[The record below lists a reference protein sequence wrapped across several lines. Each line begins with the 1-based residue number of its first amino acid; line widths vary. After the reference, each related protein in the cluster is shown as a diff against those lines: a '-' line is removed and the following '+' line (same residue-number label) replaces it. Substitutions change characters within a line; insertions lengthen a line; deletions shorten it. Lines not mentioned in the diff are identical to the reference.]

1 MCFVREV
8 TNHKRCASHNV
19 SKPGYSFIV
28 DVTMFGNESPGHL
41 VSIAGNDGRH
51 GEWSHLAFVPDPLS
65 GTSPVLSG
73 STYRAV
79 ADARA
84 ALAALDSTARQ
95 LPDPTL
101 FRQPALR
108 REAQST
114 SALEGTFAPMKAV
127 LSADDEGSESMELR
141 EILNY
146 VRMAEHGFQSVADGR
161 SLGVA
166 LLSDL
171 QGILMRGLPLES
183 SSGRVREMQVM
194 IGMREGYDPSRS
206 AIEAARFVPSPPGS
220 QLETGLRDLGDW
232 MSSRHSEEID
242 PVVAAAMAHYQFET
256 LHPFRDGNGRLGR
269 FLIVAHLLIQ
279 GVLTEPTLTVSPW
292 FEARRS
298 QYYDRLLAVST
309 DGDWDGF
316 VKFFSTGLASAARMT
331 QTQMLELRDVQE
343 TLRERVR
350 QSNLR
355 AGTAIALVDLAV
367 ARPSFTVRQAAKALE
382 VSYPRANKLVA
393 QLMEIGVLD
402 VLDADAYNRRF
413 FAPDVIN
420 VLMASDA

>member
-1 MCFVREV
+1 
-8 TNHKRCASHNV
+8 
-19 SKPGYSFIV
+19 
-28 DVTMFGNESPGHL
+28 MFGNDSPGNL

-51 GEWSHLAFVPDPLS
+51 GEWSHFAFVPEPLPEISPELS
-65 GTSPVLSG
+65 GP
-73 STYRAV
+73 TYRAV

-114 SALEGTFAPMKAV
+114 SALEGTFAPLKAV
-127 LSADDEGSESMELR
+127 LSADEEGPGSVDLR

-146 VRMAEHGFQSVADGR
+146 VRMAEYGFTCVADGR
-161 SLGVA
+161 SLSVA

-171 QGILMRGLPLES
+171 QGILMSGMPLES
-183 SSGRVREMQVM
+183 SSGRVRETQVM
-194 IGMREGYDPSRS
+194 IGVREGYDPLEP
-206 AIEAARFVPSPPGS
+206 AIEAARFVPSPPGT

-232 MSSRHSEEID
+232 MALPHDREID

-279 GVLTEPTLTVSPW
+279 GVLAEPTLTVSPW

-316 VKFFSTGLASAARMT
+316 VQFFATGLASAAQMT
-331 QTQMLELRDVQE
+331 QEQMLALRDVQE
-343 TLRERVR
+343 GLRERVR
-350 QSNLR
+350 QSKLR

-367 ARPSFTVRQAAKALE
+367 ARPSFTVRQAAEELD
-382 VSYPRANKLVA
+382 VSYPRANSLVA

-402 VLDADAYNRRF
+402 VLDAEAYKRRF
-413 FAPDVIN
+413 FAPAVIS
-420 VLMASDA
+420 VLTGGVA